1 VVYFTCGHVKQPYSQ
16 SFILR
21 FLKTQSGQTGMT
33 SHTFTRGSTSETH
46 WHICNFLVTFTVLDV
61 MLNITTKNLILFDMR
76 KTLMH
81 GLFIIILMDLFNLN

>member
-1 VVYFTCGHVKQPYSQ
+1 MFDIIYLDKNTSLQQ
-16 SFILR
+16 QIL
-21 FLKTQSGQTGMT
+21 FYSGQTGMT